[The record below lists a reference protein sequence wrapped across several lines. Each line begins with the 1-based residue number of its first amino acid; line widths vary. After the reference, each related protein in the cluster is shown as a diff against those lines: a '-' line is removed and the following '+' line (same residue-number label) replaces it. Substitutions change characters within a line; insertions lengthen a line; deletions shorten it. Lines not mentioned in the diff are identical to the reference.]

1 MELGGRVQDNGRI
14 FDYQDT
20 HLSSN
25 LGSMVNG
32 TVLCHQKKMRACVRA
47 CVRLKNSLLSKS
59 CY

>member
-32 TVLCHQKKMRACVRA
+32 TVLCHQKKCVRA
-47 CVRLKNSLLSKS
+47 CA
-59 CY
+59 